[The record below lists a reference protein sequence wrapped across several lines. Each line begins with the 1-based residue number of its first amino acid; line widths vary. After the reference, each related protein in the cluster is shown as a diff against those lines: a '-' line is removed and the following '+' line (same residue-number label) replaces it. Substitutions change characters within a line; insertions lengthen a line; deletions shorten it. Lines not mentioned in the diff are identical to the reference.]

1 MTTKDAIDVCLTIS
15 TVIISVIALI
25 QSNKSIRLTEK
36 SIKDANRPY
45 LSVYT
50 ETIDTIYFSAH
61 LVLKN
66 FGNTSAKILN
76 ISIEGVPEKTRFPI
90 DFSSLVGGVIAPN
103 QKFTTAFDTEIQ
115 TTLFFQIQYQELDGT
130 VHTENFAVKTDMSRT
145 MHWNS
150 PNNRKDTPEAAAIKK
165 SAHAII
171 KAFK

>member
-1 MTTKDAIDVCLTIS
+1 MTTKDWIDIALTIS
-15 TVIISVIALI
+15 TVIISLVALF
-25 QSNKSIRLTEK
+25 QSNKSIRMTEQ

-45 LSVYT
+45 LSVYA

-76 ISIEGVPEKTRFPI
+76 ISVEGIPKKTNFPI
-90 DFSSLVGGVIAPN
+90 DFSSLIGGVIAPN
-103 QKFTTAFDTEIQ
+103 QKFTTAIDSELK

-130 VHTENFAVKTDMSRT
+130 LHTENFAVKTDMART
-145 MHWNS
+145 MLWISKENG
-150 PNNRKDTPEAAAIKK
+150 KDTPEASAIKK